1 MAEQNTAGTP
11 PQEIAL
17 PSGRTI
23 ACRRGR
29 DECDEVTFRDERGD
43 VLLQVT
49 LTPAGPLL
57 RFQAAAVE
65 MDCKGSF
72 KVRCE
77 DFEVQA
83 AGRIVQEAGG
93 DLVQIA
99 GGDASLEARRGD
111 ARVKANDDVKLNGER
126 VRLNC

>member
-1 MAEQNTAGTP
+1 MEEQNRAECP

-17 PSGRTI
+17 PSGRII
-23 ACRRGR
+23 ACRSRR
-29 DECDEVTFRDERGD
+29 DECDEVTFRDERGG
-43 VLLQVT
+43 VLLEVT
-49 LTPAGPLL
+49 LTPQGPLL

-77 DFEVQA
+77 DFEVHA
-83 AGRIVQEAGG
+83 AGRIVQEAGS
-93 DLVQIA
+93 DLMQVA
-99 GGDASLEARRGD
+99 GGDVSLEARRGD

>member
-1 MAEQNTAGTP
+1 MEKQNR
-11 PQEIAL
+11 EIAL
-17 PSGRTI
+17 PSGRSI
-23 ACRRGR
+23 ACRSRQ

-72 KVRCE
+72 KVRCQ
-77 DFEVQA
+77 DFEVHA
-83 AGRIVQEAGG
+83 AGRIVQEAGS
-93 DLVQIA
+93 DLVQSA
-99 GGDASLEARRGD
+99 ECDASIEARRGD
-111 ARVKANDDVKLNGER
+111 VRVKANDDVKLNGER